1 MSALQSGQG
10 RSPELELII
19 MLFDSP
25 DNDDDDDDDDGDD
38 DDIAEEALQLTL
50 SCLLLLLQLQPALA
64 HVVGHGLQ
72 VDHRDHL
79 GLCLSQLDCKS
90 TPGLL

>member
-25 DNDDDDDDDDGDD
+25 DDDDHENHDDDDDDDM
-38 DDIAEEALQLTL
+38 AEEALQLTL